1 MSFLK
6 KSLPFI
12 AWSFVLLLICFTAGQ
27 LMAQAAL
34 PASSAASASAAA
46 STPPPPPPAP
56 PVADARDVTDT
67 YFGQTI
73 TDPYRWLE
81 NGKDPEVVKWMRGQ
95 DDYTRAVLAAIPG
108 REKFLQRVKGLDTAS
123 TRVRGTQVWGAKIFY
138 LKTDAGAD
146 NAKLFVRDNA
156 KERLLVDPEILTK
169 NGVHYSIDYFQP
181 SLDGTLVAYGISP
194 GGSENSVLHVIETA
208 TGKLRPDSIDR
219 TRFGI
224 ITWLPGNK
232 SFMYNRLQKL
242 TSDMPQ
248 TAFEQRSRMFIHTL
262 GEDPEKDRFIFG
274 YGYSP
279 EVKIDDND
287 IPIVLYTPASPYVFG
302 VLAHGTQNEE
312 TAYYIPLDQLHSD
325 KLKWKKLFDV
335 DEAITR
341 ADARGDDLYVLTHKN
356 SPRYEVRKTT
366 LKHPDLA
373 NAAVVVPASEVVIQE
388 ADVAQDA
395 IYIRDLD
402 GGIGKLRRLTF
413 AGKIEPVAV
422 GEGKSVAEISVT
434 PSEKGA
440 MVHVVSWTTS
450 PLWLKYG
457 ADSNIA
463 RDTGIQPPIPVD
475 TSAYESVEVKA
486 KSADGTMVPM
496 SVIRPKG
503 LQLDGTHPTHLIGYG
518 AYGISYDA
526 FFDPVWVAWL
536 ERGGV
541 IAFAHVRGGG
551 EYGEE
556 WYRAG
561 YKLTKQHTIDDF
573 IGCAEYLIENRYT
586 TASRLSGEG
595 TSAGGILIGGA
606 ITQRPDL
613 FSAAL
618 IRVGESNP
626 LRGEFEPNGPPNI
639 AEFGTVTDPDGFKG
653 LYSMDAYQHV
663 KKGTPYPAV
672 LLTAGIND
680 PRVDPAQP
688 AKMTARLQASSS
700 SRKPVLLRV
709 DYDAGHGV
717 GSTRSQHDLEYADEA
732 SFLLWQAGDQEFQ
745 TKK

>member
-1 MSFLK
+1 MH
-6 KSLPFI
+6 PWVRERRI
-12 AWSFVLLLICFTAGQ
+12 ATCLFVLLFISVATTRS
-27 LMAQAAL
+27 MAQAAL
-34 PASSAASASAAA
+34 PAANIPAPAGAG
-46 STPPPPPPAP
+46 STPPAPPAP
-56 PVADARDVTDT
+56 PVADVRDVTDT

-81 NGKDPEVVKWMRGQ
+81 NGKDPEVVKWMKGQ
-95 DDYTRAVLAAIPG
+95 DDYTRAVLAGIPG
-108 REKFLQRVKGLDTAS
+108 REKFLQRVKELDTAS
-123 TRVRGTQVWGAKIFY
+123 TRVRGTQVWGGKIFY
-138 LKTDAGAD
+138 LKTDPGAD
-146 NAKLFVRDNA
+146 NAKLYVRDNTQA
-156 KERLLVDPEILTK
+156 QERLLVDPELLTK
-169 NGVHYSIDYFQP
+169 DGVHYSIDYYQP
-181 SLDGTLVAYGISP
+181 SLDGRLVAYGISP

-208 TGKLRPDSIDR
+208 GGKLRPESIDR

-224 ITWLPGNK
+224 VSWLPGNE
-232 SFMYNRLQKL
+232 SFLYNRLQKL
-242 TSDMPQ
+242 TPDMPQ
-248 TAFEQRSRMFIHTL
+248 TAFEQRSRMYLHKL
-262 GEDPEKDRFIFG
+262 GDNPEKDRFIFG
-274 YGYSP
+274 YGHSSD
-279 EVKIDDND
+279 VKIDDND

-302 VLAHGTQNEE
+302 VLAHGTQNEQ
-312 TAYYIPLDQLHSD
+312 TAYYIPLDELKSTE
-325 KLKWKKLFDV
+325 LKWKKLFDV

-341 ADARGDDLYVLTHKN
+341 MDARGDDLYLLTHKS
-356 SPRYEVRKTT
+356 SPRYEVRKTN
-366 LKHPDLA
+366 LKKPDVA
-373 NAAVVVPASEVVIQE
+373 HATVVVPATEVVIQE

-402 GGIGKLRRLTF
+402 GGIGKLRRLTYT
-413 AGKIEPVAV
+413 GKVEPVAV
-422 GEGKSVAEISVT
+422 GEGKSVADISIT
-434 PSEKGA
+434 PTEPGA

-450 PLWLKYG
+450 PLWLKY
-457 ADSNIA
+457 DSNTKA
-463 RDTGIQPPIPVD
+463 ALDTGIQPPIPVD

-503 LQLDGTHPTHLIGYG
+503 LQLDGSHPTHLIGYG

-573 IGCAEYLIENRYT
+573 IGCAEYLIENKYT

-639 AEFGTVTDPDGFKG
+639 AEFGTVKDPDGFKG
-653 LYSMDAYQHV
+653 LYAMDAYQHV
-663 KKGTPYPAV
+663 KKGTAYPAV

-688 AKMTARLQASSS
+688 AKMAARLQASSS
-700 SRKPVLLRV
+700 SGKPVLLRV
-709 DYDAGHGV
+709 DYDAGHGI
-717 GSTRSQHDLEYADEA
+717 GSTRSQHDLEYADEM
-732 SFLLWQAGDQEFQ
+732 SFLLWQAGDAGR
-745 TKK
+745 K